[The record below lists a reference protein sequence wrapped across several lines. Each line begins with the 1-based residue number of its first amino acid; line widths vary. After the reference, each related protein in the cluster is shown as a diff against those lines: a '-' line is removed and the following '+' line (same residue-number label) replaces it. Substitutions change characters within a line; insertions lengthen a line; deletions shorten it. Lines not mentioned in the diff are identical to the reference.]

1 MGDDDI
7 DRGWLVHMGHAI
19 GHEINILLKEN
30 GKKGIEESNWYQRQ
44 LKKEQEK
51 NKGKPQRKTPW
62 SKEED
67 QKRIEYHLNKF
78 NDDMEKIMDRGPP

>member
-19 GHEINILLKEN
+19 GHGINKLLKEN
-30 GKKGIEESNWYQRQ
+30 GKKGIEESDWYQRQ

-51 NKGKPQRKTPW
+51 NKDKPQRKTPW

-67 QKRIEYHLNKF
+67 QKRKEYHLNKF
-78 NDDMEKIMDRGPP
+78 NEEMEKIMDRGPP